1 MTTLFE
7 KIGGAEAVSAAV
19 DKFYEKVLADDRI
32 KSFFEGVDM
41 ERQAGY
47 QKRFLTVAF
56 GGAPR
61 YPGNTLRSV
70 HKRLVEEKGL
80 NDAHFDAVLEH
91 LGATLTELGV
101 SPDLVAEAAGIA
113 ESTRNDVLNKD

>member
-1 MTTLFE
+1 MGTLFE
-7 KIGGAEAVSAAV
+7 KIGGAGAVNAAV
-19 DKFYEKVLADDRI
+19 DKFYEKVPADDRV

-61 YPGNTLRSV
+61 YPGKTLRSV

-80 NDAHFDAVLEH
+80 NDEHFDVVLGH
-91 LGATLTELGV
+91 LGATLKELGV
-101 SPDLVAEAAGIA
+101 SQDLIEEAAAIA
-113 ESTRNDVLNKD
+113 ESTRSDVLNKD